1 MPRLMIRDK
10 EGQSWEVTLSGPS
23 YVGRQKD
30 CDVVLP
36 DSKVSRRHARL
47 LPVGRSYVVEDLG
60 SSNGVYVNGQ
70 RIERR
75 ILRHSDLVEIG
86 DFRMQFI
93 GEPGEDL
100 VGKVIGGYRVIRRIG
115 SGGMGSVYLAEQSS
129 MKRFVALKVLND
141 ELAEDQAFIEDFM
154 NEAKLA
160 GRLNHPNIVR
170 VYDFGKL
177 ENTYFIAM
185 EYVDGQTLKDR
196 VDNEGKLP
204 ILDVVHIVQAV
215 GGALEHAHKN
225 GIIHQD
231 IKPQNIMMTQSGEV
245 KLADLGLARFAGDN
259 PDERHRK
266 VIIGTPHYMSPEQG
280 KRMPADARSDIYSLG
295 ASMFHLITGRVPFDG
310 ANSLAII
317 TKHIH
322 QEAPNPKQFDMTLPD
337 GLVNVVLR
345 CLQKD
350 PEKRYSS
357 AAELNKSLAAIE
369 KEVAASAARSQKRR
383 EIGTSIKPKEIP
395 SHRVRHHVAAAG
407 AQSMLWMLLGGSALL
422 LLFVYV
428 GVNIFTKAGPT
439 AATTD
444 QKIRALLDR
453 AERALDDGAEMNA
466 RSQVEEAL
474 RMAGNGPLAEEA
486 QALLARINS
495 NRERDAQRKLAL
507 LKNLFERDPETA
519 VPFLRS
525 FINEN
530 PGTEA
535 AAEARQ
541 MIARSEGGGTTQ
553 VTVNNNT
560 PTNVVETGL
569 TPQDAVKKAG
579 ELENAGEIARAA
591 AVLRQALRQN
601 PDEQGRQLLDGA
613 LKPLLDRSQEKAAR
627 VIALADEAINASRLA
642 DAGALVTQGLK
653 CAARDEDRE
662 ALLSRRKTVEDA
674 TARLLE
680 GVVPRIKGRL
690 AALELT
696 DAANEMQALRQKAGT
711 EALPEEIAYAGE
723 VATLARSGLDA
734 LIAAVNASPGKAVEA
749 SIQGRKAVLVDVK
762 AADAKMLVVAP
773 KGGDE
778 ATINWPQMDT
788 ETMYQLMLVYGAKA
802 KAANYAALLAARGD
816 YVNAR
821 RLAAEGGA
829 EMPAVNRYIAANDKS
844 KDKDVQR
851 YVFTGLG
858 DLGAWAVEK
867 GDWQLGKGVIE
878 QRADSEAVMTL
889 RAPLKIAHGFVR
901 VDGRLILGHGTG
913 FAALRLEAAEGVKA
927 MLYVDDEGGRFE
939 ARSAAGEKVYRL
951 QGGVKQDTE
960 IAVAIVIERGKIRAY
975 LMGRDFPEID
985 AFGAEAL
992 DYTLALEGMGRK
1004 FSVKEIAVSGK

>member
-1 MPRLMIRDK
+1 MIRDK

-100 VGKVIGGYRVIRRIG
+100 VGKVVGGYRVIRRIG

-196 VDNEGKLP
+196 VDAEGKLP
-204 ILDVVHIVQAV
+204 ILEVVHITQAIV
-215 GGALEHAHKN
+215 GALEHAHKN
-225 GIIHQD
+225 GIVHQD

-280 KRMPADARSDIYSLG
+280 KRLPADARSDIYSLG
-295 ASMFHLITGRVPFDG
+295 ASMFHLVTGRVPFDG

-322 QEAPNPKQFDMTLPD
+322 QEPPNPKQFDMTLPD
-337 GLVNVVLR
+337 GLVNVILR
-345 CLQKD
+345 CLQKE
-350 PEKRYSS
+350 PEKRYSG
-357 AAELNKSLAAIE
+357 AAEMSKSLAAIE
-369 KEVAASAARSQKRR
+369 KEVAAAAARSQKRR
-383 EIGTSIKPKEIP
+383 EIGTSIRPKEVG
-395 SHRVRHHVAAAG
+395 SHRVRHHVAAAN
-407 AQSMLWMLLGGSALL
+407 AQSMLWMLIGGSALI

-428 GVNIFTKAGPT
+428 GVNIFVSGGPNI
-439 AATTD
+439 ASPE
-444 QKIRALLDR
+444 QKVRELLDH
-453 AERALDDGAEMNA
+453 AQRALDDGAEITA
-466 RSQVEEAL
+466 RNQAEEAV
-474 RMAGNGPLAEEA
+474 REAGTGPLAEEA
-486 QALLARINS
+486 QALLYRINA
-495 NRERDAQRKLAL
+495 NRERDAQRKLSL

-519 VPFLRS
+519 VPFLRG

-535 AAEARQ
+535 ANEARQ
-541 MIARSEGGGTTQ
+541 MIAKSEGGGTTQ
-553 VTVNNNT
+553 VTVNDNT
-560 PTNVVETGL
+560 PTSVAETGL
-569 TPQDAVKKAG
+569 APQDAVKKAA
-579 ELENAGEIARAA
+579 ELENAGEVARAA

-601 PDEQGRQLLDGA
+601 PDDQGKQLLEGA

-627 VIALADEAINASRLA
+627 VLALADEAIKTGRLA
-642 DAGALVTQGLK
+642 DAGAIVTQGLK
-653 CAARDEDRE
+653 FAARDEDRE
-662 ALLSRRKTVEDA
+662 ALLSRRKTVEDS
-674 TARLLE
+674 TRKLLE

-696 DAANEMQALRQKAGT
+696 DAANEMQALRQKAGA
-711 EALPEEIAYAGE
+711 EALPEEIASAGE
-723 VATLARSGLDA
+723 VATLARSGLDG
-734 LIAAVNASPGKAVEA
+734 LVTAVNASPGKAIEA
-749 SIQGRKAVLVDVK
+749 SIQGRKAVFVDVK

-778 ATINWPQMDT
+778 VTINWAQMDT
-788 ETMYQLMLVYGAKA
+788 ETLYQLMLIYGAKA
-802 KAANYAALLAARGD
+802 KAPSYAALLAARGD
-816 YVNAR
+816 YANAR
-821 RLAAEGGA
+821 RLSAEGGA
-829 EMPAVNRYIAANDKS
+829 EMPVVNRYIAANDKD

-851 YVFTGLG
+851 YLFTGIG

-878 QRADSEAVMTL
+878 QRSDTEAVMAL
-889 RAPLKIAHGFVR
+889 RTPLKIMHGFMR
-901 VDGRLILGHGTG
+901 VDEKLVFGHGTG
-913 FAALRLEAAEGVKA
+913 FAALRIEAAEGVKA
-927 MLYVDDEGGRFE
+927 MLYVDDDGGRFE
-939 ARSAAGEKVYRL
+939 VKSAAGEKVYRL
-951 QGGVKQDTE
+951 EGGVKEGAE
-960 IAVAIVIERGKIRAY
+960 IAMAIVVEHGKIRAF
-975 LMGRDFPEID
+975 LTGREFPEVE

-992 DYTLALEGMGRK
+992 SYTLALEGMGRK
-1004 FSVKEIAVSGK
+1004 FAVKEVAVSGK